1 LPVLKKVLHRPWPR
15 HIIPQGIIMKFVQLT
30 PGQRRS
36 FEEDGFLVV
45 KQALNQ
51 EMVARVLEAGDR
63 IAHSFL
69 NKPPVL
75 DRTEYNHLDMRPGL
89 LEEPAMMDLVT
100 SSPAV
105 PLIVQLLG
113 PNIHLHSTSLTYKR
127 PENPNGQTFRRGWHR
142 DIRMPEDLGNRG
154 LPLVGIKVSYSLT
167 DFHRPASGLTLM
179 ARGTHVRQTPL
190 VIPKGAADPEGIE
203 VCDLK
208 MDAGDALLF
217 ESRTFHTA
225 APNRSDRTSKV
236 VIYGYAYRW
245 MKQEIYLDPP
255 DPRRLGR
262 ADLITR
268 QLLGG
273 YPDID
278 TKPWAL
284 QEWAK
289 AHGVLRKREPFEIES
304 LN

>member
-1 LPVLKKVLHRPWPR
+1 
-15 HIIPQGIIMKFVQLT
+15 MKFVQLT
-30 PGQRRS
+30 PEQRRS
-36 FEEDGFLVV
+36 FEDDGFLVV
-45 KQALNQ
+45 KQALDQ
-51 EMVARVLEAGDR
+51 KTVGRLLEAADR
-63 IAHSFL
+63 LADSFL
-69 NKPPVL
+69 RKPPVF
-75 DRTEYNHLDMRPGL
+75 DRTEYNHLDLRPGL
-89 LEEPAMMDLVT
+89 LEEKAMLDLVT
-100 SSPAV
+100 SSPVV

-113 PNIHLHSTSLTYKR
+113 PNIHLHSTSLTCKR
-127 PENPNGQTFRRGWHR
+127 PENPDGERFRRGWHR

-154 LPLVGIKVSYSLT
+154 LPRAGIKVSYSLT

-179 ARGTHVRQTPL
+179 GRGTHVRDVPL
-190 VIPKGAADPEGIE
+190 VIPKEAVDPQGIE

-217 ESRTFHTA
+217 ENRTFHTA

-255 DPRRLGR
+255 DPKRLAE

-284 QEWAK
+284 LEWTK
-289 AHGVLRKREPFEIES
+289 AHGVQPKREPFEVES

>member
-1 LPVLKKVLHRPWPR
+1 
-15 HIIPQGIIMKFVQLT
+15 MKFVQLT
-30 PGQRRS
+30 PEQRQS
-36 FEEDGFLVV
+36 FDEDGFLLVRR
-45 KQALNQ
+45 ALDP
-51 EMVARVLEAGDR
+51 EMVGRLTEAGDR

-69 NKPPVL
+69 SKPPVF

-89 LEEPAMMDLVT
+89 LEEPAMIDLVT
-100 SSPAV
+100 SSPVV

-113 PNIHLHSTSLTYKR
+113 ANIHLHSTSLTYKR
-127 PENPNGQTFRRGWHR
+127 PENPDGQTFRRGWHR

-190 VIPKGAADPEGIE
+190 VIPKNSADPEGIE

-225 APNRSDRTSKV
+225 APNRSERTSKV

-245 MKQEIYLDPP
+245 MKQEIYLEPP
-255 DPRRLGR
+255 DPRRLAG

-289 AHGVLRKREPFEIES
+289 ANAVLRKREPFEVES